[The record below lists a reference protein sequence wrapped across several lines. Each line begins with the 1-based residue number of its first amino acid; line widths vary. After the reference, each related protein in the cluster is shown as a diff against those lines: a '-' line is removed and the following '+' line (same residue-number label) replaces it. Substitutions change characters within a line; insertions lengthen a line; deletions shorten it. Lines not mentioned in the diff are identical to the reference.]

1 MRRIFAVIG
10 LSLAV
15 LLPTTLTFS
24 SLTPLV
30 AAGSTIP
37 VFVIDANN
45 SSTFS
50 YTGSTVNSAVT
61 ESANNISGTANSLTY
76 EAGSITNSLIFGL
89 SRYLN
94 FSNNVKPDVT
104 NGASIQLVAYFT
116 SSSYNNSWPRL
127 LAFGST
133 TGWGSGNDEFSIQLS
148 DSGQMQ
154 VYLNKS
160 GTTGTYTCGTSS
172 NALVANA
179 FAMYSIQVGPGG
191 VCRVVVNGTSAA
203 TGNSEAT
210 TTFASRVPS
219 ASNTW
224 TFRVGS
230 RADAV
235 SSTLPDGK
243 IRSLVIS
250 SGTTST
256 NSVAF
261 MENGGT
267 GYMASQI
274 GSSSAN
280 LNSNALTRSGY
291 TFSGWNTK
299 ADGSGTAYSNGA
311 SYNFAT
317 NSALLYA
324 QWTVPTPTL
333 SLPELSAATY
343 RTSYPLNLT
352 INTAGRYT
360 FFDSGKRIA
369 GCINILGTPPT
380 ITCNWKPSKIGSY
393 SISAIGKVSATTYYS
408 NSSRVMVNKR
418 TNTR

>member
-10 LSLAV
+10 LSLTV
-15 LLPTTLTFS
+15 LLAT
-24 SLTPLV
+24 SLTLV
-30 AAGSTIP
+30 SSTLSNAAGSTIP

-45 SSTFS
+45 TSTFS

-76 EAGSITNSLIFGL
+76 EAGSITNALIFGP

-116 SSSYNNSWPRL
+116 SSSYNGTWPRL

-160 GTTGTYTCGTSS
+160 GTSGVYTCGTSS
-172 NALVANA
+172 NAILANQ

-191 VCRVVVNGTSAA
+191 VCRIVVNGSSQG
-203 TGNSEAT
+203 TGTSEAT
-210 TTFASRVPS
+210 TTYASRVPS
-219 ASNTW
+219 VSNTW
-224 TFRVGS
+224 NFRVGS
-230 RADAV
+230 MSNAV
-235 SSTLPDGK
+235 QSTIPDGK
-243 IRSLVIS
+243 IRSLVFS
-250 SGTTST
+250 SGTAST
-256 NSVAF
+256 NSVTF
-261 MENGGT
+261 MENGGA
-267 GYMASQI
+267 GFMASQI

-280 LNSNALTRSGY
+280 LNSNTLTRSGY
-291 TFSGWNTK
+291 TFTGWNTK
-299 ADGSGTAYSNGA
+299 SDGTGTPYSNGA
-311 SYNFAT
+311 SFNFAT

-324 QWTVPTPTL
+324 QWEVPTPTL

-343 RTSYPLNLT
+343 RTGYSVNLA

-360 FFDSGKRIA
+360 FYDSGKRIA

-380 ITCNWKPSKIGSY
+380 ITCNWKPTKIGSY
-393 SISAIGKVSATTYYS
+393 SISAMGRVNSSTYYS

-418 TNTR
+418 TNNR